1 MCYKKGVKKTK
12 PVTYNEEFFIKFDEP
27 IMPATVVSRLLGIP
41 VWALKRI
48 DKEGIVSPVR
58 KKNKMRLYSRNEL
71 NKLKH
76 IWYLIKEKKAKISN
90 LKLILELEDKIF
102 KKK

>member
-1 MCYKKGVKKTK
+1 MK
-12 PVTYNEEFFIKFDEP
+12 PVVYNEEFAIKCDEP

-48 DKEGIVSPVR
+48 DKEGIVSPPR
-58 KKNKMRLYSRNEL
+58 KKDKMRLYSRNEL

-76 IWYLIKEKKAKISN
+76 IWYLIKEKRVKITG
-90 LKLILELEDKIF
+90 LKVVLELERKF
-102 KKK
+102 YRKG

>member
-1 MCYKKGVKKTK
+1 MKPAVYK
-12 PVTYNEEFFIKFDEP
+12 EFAIKFDEP
-27 IMPATVVSRLLGIP
+27 ILPTTVVSRLLGIP

-48 DKEGIVSPVR
+48 DKEKIVSPPR

-76 IWYLIKEKKAKISN
+76 IWYLIKEKKVKITG
-90 LKLILELEDKIF
+90 LKVVLELE
-102 KKK
+102 KKLHRKR